1 MTAREIELFRT
12 IMHCRT
18 LSAAA
23 HMLHVTQPALS
34 KALRHCEDR
43 LGYRLF
49 HRTAG
54 RLVPTAEANALI
66 LDADR
71 VYQQIQGFS
80 SMARELGG
88 RAGGIL
94 RVGATSSL
102 STSLVPRAVAQL
114 RQEFTASHIV
124 LQMLAVP
131 QLEQAL
137 LARRVDL
144 GVALSPLLVP
154 GLEVQELGRIRCVV
168 LLPRGHVLA
177 AKRSLGP
184 ADLIDHPEIGFG
196 TAQDF
201 GRCVAAAFQRAGV
214 ERRLAIE
221 VGTTTSALSLVRAG
235 GGFAIVDAFTL
246 DYLPREVVA
255 RAFRP
260 EMTRSVLMVRAEGSG
275 SPTLTDR
282 FRTLMVAMCQEWTG
296 RGAGSL

>member
-23 HMLHVTQPALS
+23 QMLHVTQPALS

-43 LGYRLF
+43 LGYLLF

-80 SMARELGG
+80 SLARDLGG

-102 STSLVPRAVAQL
+102 AASLVPRAVARL
-114 RQEFTASHIV
+114 RQEFTSAHVV

-137 LARRVDL
+137 LARQVDL

-154 GLEVQELGRIRCVV
+154 GMEVQELGRIRCVV
-168 LLPRGHVLA
+168 LLPRGHALA
-177 AKRSLGP
+177 AKRSLG
-184 ADLIDHPEIGFG
+184 AAELMGHAEIGFG
-196 TAQDF
+196 TTTDF
-201 GRCVAAAFQRAGV
+201 GRSIARAFQQAGL
-214 ERRLAIE
+214 ERRLAVE
-221 VGTTTSALSLVRAG
+221 VGTTTTALSLVRAG
-235 GGFAIVDAFTL
+235 GGFAIVDAYTL
-246 DYLPREVVA
+246 DYLPRDVVT

-260 EMTRSVLMVRAEGSG
+260 ALTRPVLMVRAEGSG

-282 FRTLMVAMCQEWTG
+282 FHALMRTLCQGWEHNTTVAP
-296 RGAGSL
+296 